1 MATTDDKKKKIIQL
15 LGEGKTP
22 EAACGIVGVSR
33 RTYYNWRKS
42 DPDFA
47 AQCDFVT
54 SSNKAARQ
62 EERRKNAETRRE
74 QRAREMEGDPEEY
87 TGVEI
92 RFRPYEGGDPDKMAT
107 AHARELREA
116 LREKGSYSKMLEPQ
130 IRAAAH
136 LWVSAQMVWTDL
148 PKCAPL
154 QGEISREGNL
164 RMAANPLYG
173 IYKAQMESYT
183 AALRALGLNL
193 LYKQEGPTATSRAGF
208 FEGLDDD

>member
-47 AQCDFVT
+47 AQCDLVT

-62 EERRKNAETRRE
+62 EERRKNAEAKRE
-74 QRAREMEGDPEEY
+74 QRARETEVDPAAY
-87 TGVEI
+87 TDGEI

-116 LREKGSYSKMLEPQ
+116 LKEKGSYTQMLEPQ